1 MTTIEKIYEQLKQDK
16 PHLSKRTFSTKY
28 LGASSGYMTAMAY
41 YNRDVSLKALAN
53 LRSTLAT
60 EAAAWRE
67 INATHNTER
76 SKRNYQKALQLHS
89 MATETLLDAV

>member
-1 MTTIEKIYEQLKQDK
+1 MTTLEHIYEQLKQDK
-16 PHLSKRTFSTKY
+16 PNLSKRIFSTDY

-89 MATETLLDAV
+89 LATETLLDAV

>member
-1 MTTIEKIYEQLKQDK
+1 MTILEQVYEQLKQDK
-16 PHLSKRTFSTKY
+16 PELSKRTFSTEY

-67 INATHNTER
+67 IDATHNTER

-89 MATETLLDAV
+89 MATETLLEAF